1 MSDYIRK
8 CAGTTTGGDTVQSV
22 QSSLPLTGI
31 EAVNLYL
38 VPPFSITEADAKSV
52 KRREFFAFLFR
63 DKSSKIHQHMV
74 TREEIPEY
82 IKTLDSNNDCWLCP
96 NSFYRLKRGNAF
108 IARMGAIY
116 VDLDFYKT
124 KRFKDCTTTQ
134 VVQALFIYCHENDIP
149 RPSYIKS
156 SGRGLQILWLFERAI
171 PAKAMGRWR
180 AVEKHFC
187 HLFDAFGSDPAAT
200 DPARMLR
207 LEGTINKKNLCYCQ
221 PIHVER
227 EKDGSVTR
235 YNFEFLCEE
244 LPAKS
249 RKESHQKRSK
259 EDGQEAKK
267 KRRKRTGPAWF
278 AQVSNDIE
286 KLIAMRKV
294 TPEGLRMLTLFWHM
308 NFLALS
314 RRVSLDNFFNRAR
327 VEARKICSTWDYS
340 DQELKT
346 LYERYKKYKEQ
357 EFKLDQAGRRRLMLY
372 TPSSETLIRQLGITV
387 DELQHMPSLQHRGRQ
402 PRLSKTGV
410 TMADRSQR
418 SLDRLTHARELRREG
433 MSIRDIAKMLKCSKS
448 AVQRYVANYL
458 ITPSAEPPRPA
469 LGGVSH
475 SLVSSMGVATP
486 SGGTLCFSTISR
498 ASDRAT
504 TCPASPLRRTRS
516 PAGTEWGALLEFVD
530 DS

>member
-1 MSDYIRK
+1 MDDYIRK
-8 CAGTTTGGDTVQSV
+8 CAGTTTGGDTAQSV
-22 QSSLPLTGI
+22 QSILPLTSI

-38 VPPFSITEADAKSV
+38 VPPFEITDEKSV

-74 TREEIPEY
+74 TREEISEY
-82 IKTLDSNNDCWLCP
+82 IKTLDANNDCWLCP

-156 SGRGLQILWLFERAI
+156 SGRGLQVLWLFERAI
-171 PAKAMGRWR
+171 PAKAMRRWR
-180 AVEKHFC
+180 AVEKYFC

-200 DPARMLR
+200 DPSRMLR
-207 LEGTINKKNLCYCQ
+207 LEGTINKKNRCYCQ

-227 EKDGSVTR
+227 EDDGSVTR

-244 LPAKS
+244 LPEKT
-249 RKESHQKRSK
+249 RNEFHQKK
-259 EDGQEAKK
+259 CEEIADQEKK
-267 KRRKRTGPAWF
+267 KRRKRTGPSWF
-278 AQVSNDIE
+278 FQVSNDIE

-314 RRVSLDNFFNRAR
+314 RRVSLENFYNRAR
-327 VEARKICSTWDYS
+327 AESQKICSTWDYS

-357 EFKLDQAGRRRLMLY
+357 EFKLDQTGRRRLMLY

-387 DELQHMPSLQHRGRQ
+387 DELKHMPSLQHRGRQ
-402 PRLSKTGV
+402 PRVSKSGM
-410 TMADRSQR
+410 TMADRAQR
-418 SLDRLTHARELRREG
+418 SLDRQTRARALRREG
-433 MSIRDIAKMLKCSKS
+433 MSIRDIAKTLNCSKS

-458 ITPSAEPPRPA
+458 ITASEEPSRPA
-469 LGGVSH
+469 SGGVSQ
-475 SLVSSMGVATP
+475 SVVLSMGEATP
-486 SGGTLCFSTISR
+486 CRGTLCVSTITR
-498 ASDRAT
+498 ARGRAT
-504 TCPASPLRRTRS
+504 TCPARPLLRPRR
-516 PAGTEWGALLEFVD
+516 PEGPEWRALLELVD